1 MRGLIV
7 AGLLLLCS
15 GTASANPISD
25 VGETVASTTVNG
37 ARWTGH
43 TVGAGV
49 TWLLV
54 NTDSVLHWTNAVLH
68 DKVIHPAVSLLTL
81 GSVELSGS

>member
-1 MRGLIV
+1 MRVLIV

-25 VGETVASTTVNG
+25 VGETVADVTVDG

-43 TVGAGV
+43 TVGAGI

-54 NTDSVLHWTNAVLH
+54 NTDSALHWTWFTLH
-68 DKVIHPAVSLLTL
+68 NNGIHPLVELITF
-81 GSVELSGS
+81 GSVTLSSS